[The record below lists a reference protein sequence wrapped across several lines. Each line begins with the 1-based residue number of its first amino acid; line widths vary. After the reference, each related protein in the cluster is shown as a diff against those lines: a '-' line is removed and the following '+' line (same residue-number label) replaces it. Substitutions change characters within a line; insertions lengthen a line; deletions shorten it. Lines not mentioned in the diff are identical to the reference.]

1 MWIGMESPS
10 FDDRSAALAVAH
22 GMVSLLRAFAA
33 ADEGDFQPL
42 HLWSTVNGVPEPAGS
57 QLTGAISLVNHL
69 VVELSEAT
77 GRSHPD
83 ILESLQNTLADED
96 NWA

>member
-1 MWIGMESPS
+1 MESPS

-42 HLWSTVNGVPEPAGS
+42 HLWSTVNGRGDLGEPDPRAG
-57 QLTGAISLVNHL
+57 LM
-69 VVELSEAT
+69 
-77 GRSHPD
+77 
-83 ILESLQNTLADED
+83 
-96 NWA
+96 